1 LPLFSNLQKYFS
13 TTMPAFFNFL
23 KILLIPNGLIFLALL
38 LLPAFHPVPQILWPY
53 ASFYPYIFYGAAA
66 LLCWR
71 FHKDRYLFAILSI
84 GAAERAVYYL
94 LAVKSGAIPADTL
107 LYNGIGMV
115 VALNW
120 LIFELIKDRGL
131 FTFRGI
137 LRWVLITAE
146 VVFLGMVYLNP
157 RAEITHVIRDFLDVM
172 ESYLPAVMPNPVMMV
187 FLGALTILLLRLLLR
202 QVPVESSSVW
212 ALTLLS
218 IGFAQTGR
226 MAELSYCCASAAL
239 IVIAAILESS
249 YRLAYYDELTG
260 LPARRALNDQLMRL
274 GSKFTIAMA
283 DIDHF
288 KKFNDRYGHDVGD
301 QVLKMVAAKLKTVSG
316 GGKPFRYG
324 GEEFAVIFSGSD
336 KDAAKPCLETLRKT
350 IETTKFTLRGFGRAF
365 KKKGASKSLK
375 RPQRSV
381 KITVSIGVAEKTAR
395 HADARAVI
403 KAADKA
409 LYRAKRLGRNRV
421 SA

>member
-1 LPLFSNLQKYFS
+1 
-13 TTMPAFFNFL
+13 MPAFFNFL

-38 LLPAFHPVPQILWPY
+38 LLPEFYPAPQILWPY

-71 FHKDRYLFAILSI
+71 FHKDRYLFAILSV

-94 LAVKSGAIPADTL
+94 LAARGGAITADSL
-107 LYNGIGMV
+107 LFTGIGMLV
-115 VALNW
+115 PLNW
-120 LIFELIKDRGL
+120 LVFELIKDRGL

-137 LRWVLITAE
+137 LRWILIAAE
-146 VVFLGMVYLNP
+146 AVFLGMVYLHP
-157 RAEITHVIRDFLDVM
+157 RAEMTSAIRNYFDAAA
-172 ESYLPAVMPNPVMMV
+172 SYLPAVLPTLATIV
-187 FLGALTILLLRLLLR
+187 FLGAFTILLLRFLLR
-202 QVPVESSSVW
+202 QVPVESISIW
-212 ALTLLS
+212 ALILLYM
-218 IGFAQTGR
+218 GFEQTGS
-226 MAELSYCCASAAL
+226 MAEVSYNFAATAL
-239 IVIAAILESS
+239 IVLAAILESS

-260 LPARRALNDQLMRL
+260 LPARRALNDQLLRL
-274 GSKFTIAMA
+274 GSKYTIAMA

-301 QVLKMVAAKLKTVSG
+301 QVLKMVAAKLKTGSG

-324 GEEFAVIFSGSD
+324 GEEFAVIFPGGD
-336 KDAAKPCLETLRKT
+336 VDAAKACLESLRQT
-350 IETTKFTLRGFGRAF
+350 IETSKFTLRGFGRVF
-365 KKKGASKSLK
+365 KNRDPSKTAR

-395 HADARAVI
+395 HEDAHAVI

-409 LYRAKRLGRNRV
+409 LYRAKRSGRNRV